1 MNCVNVTELKDFT
14 ICSEDFMVT
23 FVKMFVKT
31 CWVAHSDSEY
41 CRVWK
46 ISFCERIKMQPFL
59 FIGHFKRAK
68 LMQYIDCT
76 APSIHCLLFP
86 SRSTA
91 QRRFCLLFFCSHIDL
106 PEFADLEFSAVFSF
120 CSDLEFF
127 WTCVPHLYKVSCTQ
141 KRIAADIHHTTRII
155 HSSHSQQWQMTS
167 AANRLICEVVQSRR
181 RPLLGPS
188 PGWKRLLAL
197 SHLRHY

>member
-91 QRRFCLLFFCSHIDL
+91 QRRFCLLFFCSHTDL

-120 CSDLEFF
+120 VLIWNFSE
-127 WTCVPHLYKVSCTQ
+127 HVSHICIKCHVRRNASLLIYITQ
-141 KRIAADIHHTTRII
+141 HASYIHHI
-155 HSSHSQQWQMTS
+155 HSNGKWLVPQ
-167 AANRLICEVVQSRR
+167 I
-181 RPLLGPS
+181 G
-188 PGWKRLLAL
+188 
-197 SHLRHY
+197 

>member
-1 MNCVNVTELKDFT
+1 MTCVNIVEMKHFT

-31 CWVAHSDSEY
+31 CWVIHSDSEY
-41 CRVWK
+41 CGVWK
-46 ISFCERIKMQPFL
+46 IPFCERIKMQPFL

-91 QRRFCLLFFCSHIDL
+91 QRRFCLLFFMAILICRILQIQSFSLIFYPLFWSAIFLSHIRIMCDL
-106 PEFADLEFSAVFSF
+106 RRNASLLLMYIPQHAS
-120 CSDLEFF
+120 
-127 WTCVPHLYKVSCTQ
+127 Y
-141 KRIAADIHHTTRII
+141 IHHI
-155 HSSHSQQWQMTS
+155 HSDGRWH
-167 AANRLICEVVQSRR
+167 
-181 RPLLGPS
+181 
-188 PGWKRLLAL
+188 
-197 SHLRHY
+197 